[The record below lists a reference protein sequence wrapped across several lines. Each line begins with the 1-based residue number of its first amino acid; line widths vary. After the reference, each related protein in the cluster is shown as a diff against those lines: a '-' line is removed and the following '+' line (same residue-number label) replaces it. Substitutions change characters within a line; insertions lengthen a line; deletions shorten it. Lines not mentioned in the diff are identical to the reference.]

1 MPGEDGHGRWPD
13 AALDETLAEVG
24 STRTDGAG
32 RARMVDVTTK
42 PWTHRRA
49 LARGRV
55 RLGAES
61 AAALAGGPGASLPGQ
76 PGTWS
81 DLFEAAR
88 VAGVQAAKQT
98 SGLIPLCHS
107 LPSST
112 ITVGLAPAAGA
123 VEVQSR
129 AEVVGPTG
137 IEMEAL
143 VACTV
148 AALTVVTALVV
159 VDPLVTVEGVALW
172 EKSGGRSG
180 TWVRR

>member
-1 MPGEDGHGRWPD
+1 MGF
-13 AALDETLAEVG
+13 
-24 STRTDGAG
+24 TRIDGAG
-32 RARMVDVTTK
+32 RARMVDVSMK

-49 LARGRV
+49 TARGRV
-55 RLGAES
+55 TLGPDS
-61 AAALAGGPGASLPGQ
+61 AASLAGGPGASLPGQ

-81 DLFEAAR
+81 ELFDAAR

-98 SGLIPLCHS
+98 SAIIPLCHS
-107 LPSST
+107 LPSSSVS
-112 ITVGLAPAAGA
+112 VGLSLVAGA

-137 IEMEAL
+137 VEMEAL

-159 VDPLVTVEGVALW
+159 VDPLVAVDGVALW

-180 TWVRR
+180 TWVRP